1 MDGII
6 GEKRARSWEI
16 DEISAFDVLKILNTE
31 NHDLMKNEHDFEL
44 SVAPVK
50 LDLANGGRL
59 EKNGDIYIVH
69 DNAGVSF
76 IIRKIGD
83 KMLDTRTART
93 SFGYTPVVYVNS
105 LPNISF
111 SYVKINKDFNSI
123 KIESINDNVHDPK
136 ALENLIRRH
145 LK

>member
-83 KMLDTRTART
+83 KRLHVREAMTSRGLTAFVHT
-93 SFGYTPVVYVNS
+93 KTQPH
-105 LPNISF
+105 ISF
-111 SYVKINKDFNSI
+111 WYVDVDRDSNNVKV
-123 KIESINDNVHDPK
+123 ESINDNVHDPK